1 MKVRDCFSVAPRV
14 QTRLLATR
22 CRALGEPDDSRIAT
36 QRFRA
41 EPGILTAFDR
51 KFGLPDS
58 YVRRRPIRQPAL
70 RLDNRNPAPN
80 HRTDVGGEICSPRN
94 FGSVSAAKESVQAQS
109 PSFAAIERDLQRFI
123 LAMGA
128 SSETSFR
135 IPLTSFLSPQAGRGG
150 PEPPAFDVESSTESA
165 ERVLCIRTTSFSFP
179 VQLKFPKRPGRR
191 FRVR

>member
-1 MKVRDCFSVAPRV
+1 MKVRDCFSVASRV

-22 CRALGEPDDSRIAT
+22 CRSLGEPDDSRIGT

-51 KFGLPDS
+51 EFGLPDS

-70 RLDNRNPAPN
+70 RWDNRNPARN

-94 FGSVSAAKESVQAQS
+94 FDSVSAAKESVQAQS
-109 PSFAAIERDLQRFI
+109 PSSAAIERDSQRFI

-128 SSETSFR
+128 SSEKSFR
-135 IPLTSFLSPQAGRGG
+135 IPLTSILSPQAGRGG
-150 PEPPAFDVESSTESA
+150 DTSAFNVES
-165 ERVLCIRTTSFSFP
+165 
-179 VQLKFPKRPGRR
+179 
-191 FRVR
+191 